1 MSFGKRFPFPVFH
14 CAISQRTRFRF
25 QDKSLRSTYGR
36 LACQERTRKNS
47 EQPQLFVC
55 KINFCFSILLAFL
68 RHVRAI
74 VQPMPRFVQPVV
86 QLPPYALSHS
96 TLKLPK
102 HVFPP

>member
-1 MSFGKRFPFPVFH
+1 MSFGKRFPFPVFVVST
-14 CAISQRTRFRF
+14 CQRTRKR
-25 QDKSLRSTYGR
+25 
-36 LACQERTRKNS
+36 S

-55 KINFCFSILLAFL
+55 KINFCFSIQLAFL
-68 RHVRAI
+68 GHVRAI